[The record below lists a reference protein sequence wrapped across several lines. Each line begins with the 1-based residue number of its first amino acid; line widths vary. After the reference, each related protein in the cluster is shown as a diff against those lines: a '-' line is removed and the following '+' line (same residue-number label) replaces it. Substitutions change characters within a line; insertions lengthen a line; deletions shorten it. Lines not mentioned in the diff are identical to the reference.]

1 MAKREINFEVHVQQK
16 GRWEIHARYP
26 SGKSEAAIEEAI
38 TLDKMPSIDDV
49 KVVRESYNPE
59 DGTSRETVIHRGS
72 DGRAKSGRT
81 KQESIKSPSS
91 SWSSDGGG
99 YDRGGYDDDDDEF
112 WDDDEAYGSRP
123 KKARR
128 KKPKK
133 VSSAG
138 IVLLRIIII
147 ILLSIAIA
155 SIVTG
160 IFISFLDNPRF
171 MGFLSSTNRIYILLS
186 VFVFIFLISAGPMI
200 HSSLSSTSLVVKKR
214 PPRPISAAAPDNGGS
229 FSPSDETGKKKEAA
243 KPGGIQ
249 DNADTAASMAA
260 DDLHRTRKEEEEEHP
275 TTEQDDGEENKED
288 EDGDEQDEADQP
300 PEEQAE
306 SPLNS
311 LAEKQRVTLL
321 KFLGESLEKIPQ
333 DKRNFDKFNKFG
345 VSLYIAGAC
354 EGLCQKR
361 NLDPRSASRI
371 LAGAAEIL
379 GYKKADA
386 ANFADKYENYLVSDS
401 RYMQMFQSGRNSM
414 ITTIED
420 SDAANPGKLLDNAL
434 TDWNAPKTKEDK
446 TGPVTVMF
454 TDMVGSTALTQTMGD
469 AVAQQV
475 VRAHNRVVR
484 EALAQHGGKEVKHT
498 GDGIMASFSTTSN
511 GVEAAID
518 IQRGTENHNRN
529 NPDLPLKIKI
539 GLNAGEPIAEDN
551 DLFGTTVQ
559 LSARIVD
566 KAQAD
571 QIFVSDI
578 VRGICAGKNIEFKS
592 LGPFDL
598 KGFKGGIAIYEV
610 IWQPAGEEQAPQK
623 ASGA

>member
-1 MAKREINFEVHVQQK
+1 MVLN
-16 GRWEIHARYP
+16 
-26 SGKSEAAIEEAI
+26 
-38 TLDKMPSIDDV
+38 KMPSIDDV
-49 KVVRESYNPE
+49 KVIRESYNPE
-59 DGTSRETVIHRGS
+59 DGTSREKVIHRGS
-72 DGRAKSGRT
+72 DRKTKGAKGARGT
-81 KQESIKSPSS
+81 KAKPSSMKSDSS
-91 SWSSDGGG
+91 SWSS
-99 YDRGGYDDDDDEF
+99 YENEDDDEF
-112 WDDDEAYGSRP
+112 WEDDKLYGSKPR
-123 KKARR
+123 KTRRR
-128 KKPKK
+128 KAKRK
-133 VSSAG
+133 SSAG
-138 IVLLRIIII
+138 IVLLRIVLI
-147 ILLSIAIA
+147 ILFSIALA
-155 SIVTG
+155 SLVTG

-171 MGFLSSTNRIYILLS
+171 IGFLDITNRIYILFG
-186 VFVFIFLISAGPMI
+186 VFVFVFLITAGPMI
-200 HSSLSSTSLVVKKR
+200 YSSLSSTKLVAKKR
-214 PPRPISAAAPDNGGS
+214 PPRPQLAPKPNTGEP
-229 FSPSDETGKKKEAA
+229 FSPSDESGWKKETEEPDDIQGDADEAA
-243 KPGGIQ
+243 R
-249 DNADTAASMAA
+249 AAAA
-260 DDLHRTRKEEEEEHP
+260 ADLHRARKEEEAKEKEKQEQESAEETQTP
-275 TTEQDDGEENKED
+275 AGEEEMAVEED
-288 EDGDEQDEADQP
+288 ETDH
-300 PEEQAE
+300 PEEPAE
-306 SPLNS
+306 RPLNS
-311 LAEKQRVTLL
+311 FAEKQRVTLL
-321 KFLGESLEKIPQ
+321 KFLGESLEQIPP
-333 DKRNFDKFNKFG
+333 DKKNFDTFNRFG

-371 LAGAAEIL
+371 LAGAAAIL

-386 ANFADKYENYLVSDS
+386 ANFANKYENYLVSDS

-434 TDWNAPKTKEDK
+434 TDWNAPKEKEDK
-446 TGPVTVMF
+446 TGPITVMF

-623 ASGA
+623 ASGAWRGEQELNSP